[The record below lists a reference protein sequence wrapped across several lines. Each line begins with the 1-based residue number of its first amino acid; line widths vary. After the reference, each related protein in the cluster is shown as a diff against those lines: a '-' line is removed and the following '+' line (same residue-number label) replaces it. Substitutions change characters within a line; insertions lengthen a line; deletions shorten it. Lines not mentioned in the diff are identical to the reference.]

1 MPPSI
6 RIKAPTN
13 ANKTNK
19 LHIAFDPDKRRE
31 HLTGFSKRK
40 EERRRYGL
48 AMGAMKAKKELLE
61 ERRERRQLEKESL
74 EAQLGDNFDAAQQG
88 PAVRAPQAPV
98 TSTFADGHTLGMF
111 GDVVSVSV
119 TMDSLG
125 QDEEEEDYA
134 ARHAAKRQRVAD
146 VLAQGGKAAPDEA
159 QRQAYSFKTFKA
171 QVDASQL
178 STKKSRKALRNKAQR
193 TLDGKMGKAKGGGE
207 GGGKGGKGGRAPGA
221 SAKDMVTK
229 AVKRANFGKKKSR
242 TNNAK
247 KKGA

>member
-6 RIKAPTN
+6 RIKAPSN
-13 ANKTNK
+13 ANKGNK
-19 LHIAFDPDKRRE
+19 LHIAFDPEKRRE

-48 AMGAMKAKKELLE
+48 AMGAMKAKKDQLE

-74 EAQLGDNFDAAQQG
+74 AAQLGDDFEEVQKG
-88 PAVRAPQAPV
+88 PQALAPQAPI
-98 TSTFADGHTLGMF
+98 TSTYADGHTLGMF

-134 ARHAAKRQRVAD
+134 ARHSAKRQRVEET
-146 VLAQGGKAAPDEA
+146 LAQGGRPVQDQA
-159 QRQAYSFKTFKA
+159 QKQAYSFKTFKA
-171 QVDASQL
+171 QIDSSQL

-193 TLDGKMGKAKGGGE
+193 TLDGKMGKTKGSGE
-207 GGGKGGKGGRAPGA
+207 GGKGGKGGKA
-221 SAKDMVTK
+221 SSTDIVNK
-229 AVKRANFGKKKSR
+229 AIKTANFGKKKKR

-247 KKGA
+247 KKGS